1 MTQIAR
7 WISILAHPFVMVA
20 VLVAVP
26 AMRQS
31 SGNAVQ
37 SELVVVLAVV
47 VPIAVL
53 MVRQVRRGRW
63 SNVDASKP
71 SERPALFLVALT
83 GLVAALGWLL
93 LNDPH
98 SFLVRGMLVTAA
110 FLLLA
115 AVLTRWVKLS
125 LHVAFAALA
134 ATALVLLG
142 SAVGYALVAVV
153 PMVFWSR
160 LVLARH
166 SVHELLVGLALGV
179 LYRARARLVLT
190 SVVQCAVGVASTR
203 CATKSADWRI
213 DMVKGLGTVIY
224 HVTDLNRRGRGIRL
238 HSSRSRTSTNRS
250 TSASTSPATSWG
262 SIPIRR
268 GHGLD
273 PVAASRTGALPRSRA
288 RSNTFVHAGA
298 TVVTPIQDV
307 GDGIKV
313 ATVAD
318 PFGEPDRP
326 DREPALR
333 IAEGIVTTTRV
344 QS

>member
-1 MTQIAR
+1 MTQMAR

-37 SELVVVLAVV
+37 SGLVVVLAVV

-71 SERPALFLVALT
+71 SERPALFFVALA

-98 SFLVRGMLVTAA
+98 SFLVRGMLVIAG

-115 AVLTRWVKLS
+115 AVLTGWVKRS
-125 LHVAFAALA
+125 LHVAFAGLA

-142 SAVGYALVAVV
+142 SAVGYALAAVV

-166 SVHELLVGLALGV
+166 SVQELLVGLALGV
-179 LYRARARLVLT
+179 LTGLALVWL
-190 SVVQCAVGVASTR
+190 
-203 CATKSADWRI
+203 
-213 DMVKGLGTVIY
+213 
-224 HVTDLNRRGRGIRL
+224 
-238 HSSRSRTSTNRS
+238 
-250 TSASTSPATSWG
+250 
-262 SIPIRR
+262 
-268 GHGLD
+268 
-273 PVAASRTGALPRSRA
+273 
-288 RSNTFVHAGA
+288 
-298 TVVTPIQDV
+298 
-307 GDGIKV
+307 
-313 ATVAD
+313 
-318 PFGEPDRP
+318 
-326 DREPALR
+326 
-333 IAEGIVTTTRV
+333 
-344 QS
+344 